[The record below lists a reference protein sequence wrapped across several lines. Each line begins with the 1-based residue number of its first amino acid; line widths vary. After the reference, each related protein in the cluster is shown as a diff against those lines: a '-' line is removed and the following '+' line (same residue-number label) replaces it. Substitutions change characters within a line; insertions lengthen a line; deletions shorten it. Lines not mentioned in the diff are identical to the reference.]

1 MKGEPRDYNGDR
13 SLENMVEF
21 VNNHAGTARKTDG
34 TVDNSYGRI
43 PAVDAVLAEIK
54 ELTSETV
61 ERIKE
66 ALNAV
71 EDVELAA
78 NKKVYESVLKKIQ
91 EKGVEYLETEKARL
105 QRFLMSDSVSKVK
118 KGAFRIR
125 SNVVDAFNSLKV
137 EKVAVE
143 EEL

>member
-1 MKGEPRDYNGDR
+1 M
-13 SLENMVEF
+13 
-21 VNNHAGTARKTDG
+21 
-34 TVDNSYGRI
+34 
-43 PAVDAVLAEIK
+43 DAVLREVKA
-54 ELTSETV
+54 LTEENV
-61 ERIKE
+61 ARVKE
-66 ALNAV
+66 ALAAV
-71 EDVELAA
+71 EDEEMAA

-125 SNVVDAFNSLKV
+125 SNVLNAFEALKE
-137 EKVAVE
+137 EKVE